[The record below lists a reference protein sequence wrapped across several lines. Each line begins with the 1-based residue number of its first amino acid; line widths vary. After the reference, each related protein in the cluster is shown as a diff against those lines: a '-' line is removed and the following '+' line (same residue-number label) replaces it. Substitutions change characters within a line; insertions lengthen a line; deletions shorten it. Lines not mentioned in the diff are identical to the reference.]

1 MKKLLL
7 VLALG
12 LGFTSTSHA
21 DFMVEP
27 YIGYEMGTGSI
38 GSEDFKLTG
47 TDLGLRLGYHSPVM
61 FWVAADYTMGSGTL
75 DPDNSSSSDVKR
87 SVLSAVVGVDL
98 PILLR
103 AWIGYGFTNDLKG
116 DDDTFKGTS
125 TKLGVGFT
133 GLPFVSLNLE
143 IISDK
148 WDDTSNSGVDPD
160 AKNTSYLLSVSLPL
174 NF

>member
-21 DFMVEP
+21 DLMVEP
-27 YIGYEMGTGSI
+27 YIGYEMGS
-38 GSEDFKLTG
+38 GSEGSQDFKMTG
-47 TDLGLRLGYHSPVM
+47 TNLGLRLGYHSGLM
-61 FWVAADYTMGSGTL
+61 FWVAADYMMGSGTI
-75 DPDNSSSSDVKR
+75 DPDNSGSFDAKR
-87 SVLSAVVGVDL
+87 SVLGATVGVDL

-103 AWIGYGFTNDLKG
+103 AWLGYAFTNDSKTDSDTLKG
-116 DDDTFKGTS
+116 TA

-133 GLPFVSLNLE
+133 ALPFVSLNLE

-148 WDDTSNSGVDPD
+148 WDDSSSGADPD
-160 AKNTSYLLSVSLPL
+160 AKNTSYMLSVSLPL

>member
-21 DFMVEP
+21 ALMVEP
-27 YIGYEMGTGSI
+27 YIGYEMGSGSI
-38 GSEDFKLTG
+38 GSTDFKVTG
-47 TDLGLRLGYHSPVM
+47 TDLGLRLGYHTGLM
-61 FWVAADYTMGSGTL
+61 FWGALDYTMGTGTL
-75 DPDNSSSSDVKR
+75 DPDTGPNQDAKR
-87 SVLSAVVGVDL
+87 SSLGAVIGVDL
-98 PILLR
+98 PILFR
-103 AWIGYGFTNDLKG
+103 VWAGYGFTDDVKMDSDTMKG
-116 DDDTFKGTS
+116 KY

-133 GLPFVSLNLE
+133 ALPFVSLNLE
-143 IISDK
+143 VISDK
-148 WDDTSNSGVDPD
+148 WDDSANGGDPD

>member
-21 DFMVEP
+21 DLMVEP
-27 YIGYEMGTGSI
+27 YIGYEMGSGSI
-38 GSEDFKLTG
+38 GSTDFKMTG

-61 FWVAADYTMGSGTL
+61 FWVAADYMMGTGTV
-75 DPDNSSSSDVKR
+75 DPDGAGSNFDAKR

-103 AWIGYGFTNDLKG
+103 AWIGYGFTNDSKT
-116 DDDTFKGTS
+116 DTDTLKGTS

-133 GLPFVSLNLE
+133 ALPFVSLNLE
-143 IISDK
+143 VISDK
-148 WDDTSNSGVDPD
+148 WDDSSAGTDPD